1 MAKLTLSFKGKVL
14 KVYPLPEGEIFIGSD
29 PGCDIHIDS
38 LAISPRHARLLK
50 RDQGILLED
59 LEGSSGLWVNQVKIS
74 THTLSHGDRVQIG
87 KHTLMYSDDAQP
99 AAQSAPAAPPETPA
113 AVSETPPQPVKAA
126 HAPTGWL
133 QILNGPNLGRTLPL
147 NSALTR
153 VGKEGRQS
161 AIIARRNDGYYLS
174 ALEGDELPKVDG
186 LSIGQGS
193 KRLEEG
199 NIIQVGD
206 TKMQFFTNEH

>member
-14 KVYPLPEGEIFIGSD
+14 KVYPLPEGEILIGSD
-29 PGCDIHIDS
+29 PSCDIHVDS
-38 LAISPRHARLLK
+38 LAISPRHARLLNHSQEI
-50 RDQGILLED
+50 RLED
-59 LEGSSGLWVNQVKIS
+59 LEGSGGLWVNQVKIS

-87 KHTLMYSDDAQP
+87 KHTLIYSDDAPP
-99 AAQSAPAAPPETPA
+99 ATQSEPVAPPATPA
-113 AVSETPPQPVKAA
+113 AAAQTPPHAQPA
-126 HAPTGWL
+126 HATGWL

-161 AIIARRNDGYYLS
+161 AIIARRGDGYYLS
-174 ALEGDELPKVDG
+174 ALEGDELPRVDG

-193 KRLEEG
+193 KRLDEG

-206 TKMQFFTNEH
+206 TKMQFFINEH

>member
-14 KVYPLPEGEIFIGSD
+14 KVYPLPEGETFIGSD

-38 LAISPRHARLLK
+38 LAISPRHARLLN
-50 RDQGILLED
+50 RDQAILLED
-59 LEGSSGLWVNQVKIS
+59 LEGSGGLWVNQVKIS

-87 KHTLMYSDDAQP
+87 KHTLIYSDDAQP
-99 AAQSAPAAPPETPA
+99 AAQSEPVAPPETPSA
-113 AVSETPPQPVKAA
+113 ATEAPPHIKMA

-161 AIIARRNDGYYLS
+161 AIIARRSDGYYLS

-186 LSIGQGS
+186 LSIGPGS

-206 TKMQFFTNEH
+206 TKMQFFMNEH